1 MEKVLYHATY
11 KKYLPSIKKNG
22 LVINSG
28 NCSYEG
34 QVGDEAVYL
43 ANDYDVAESFAESA
57 EVDEDIMDTGIVVLE
72 INTSLLDENK
82 FGLDPNIIL
91 EEGEEPYSFIYR
103 DNIPVSAITF

>member
-1 MEKVLYHATY
+1 MEKILYHATFE
-11 KKYLPSIKKNG
+11 KYLPSIKKNG

-43 ANDYDVAESFAESA
+43 ANDYDIAEAFADSA

-72 INTSLLDENK
+72 INTALLDENK
-82 FGLDPNIIL
+82 FGIDPNIIL
-91 EEGEEPYSFIYR
+91 DEGEEPYSFVYF
-103 DNIPVSAITF
+103 DNIPVEAISF